1 MVQVPRDLP
10 VHRREVP
17 PCNGHHYHQHQH
29 QHHHYQLQPLD
40 LVEDEEARAGDSC
53 SCSTDS
59 DTSAQFRGPWCICLV
74 VCIIMSALGAALG
87 LPIALGTTGQPQTP
101 QERLDAIH
109 RLLRDA
115 PLIDAHNDLPW
126 NLRKFVHNRL
136 LGLNMSAL
144 SATEPWSRSPWSQT
158 DIPRLRAGLLG
169 AQFWSAYVPCG
180 SQYLDAVQL
189 TLEQIDVIKR
199 FIDLNPQ
206 HLAFVGSAK
215 EIVDTHKQGRIASL
229 IGVEGGHSLG
239 NSLAV
244 LRTLYS
250 LGARYL
256 TITHTCDTP
265 WARCSNS
272 TDNGGLTAF
281 GKAVIREMN
290 RLGMIVDLSHTSVN
304 TAKAALNATHAPV
317 IFSHSGAYAIC
328 NSTRN
333 IPDEILKLVASNGGV
348 VMVNF
353 YAQLISCN
361 NSATMNDV
369 VRHIKH
375 IRAVAGI
382 EHVGLGAGYDGINM
396 TPSGLEDVSRYP
408 HLLAELLA
416 DPEWTEEDV
425 AMVAGQNML
434 RVFSRVEAVRD
445 QWKLAAVLPAED
457 IPPPDPQQ
465 SPCSYQY
472 S

>member
-1 MVQVPRDLP
+1 MSNFKVEYFLSYIHISIDRYLVFTCIFIHSEDNKVLLSLKYKCTCRD
-10 VHRREVP
+10 
-17 PCNGHHYHQHQH
+17 
-29 QHHHYQLQPLD
+29 
-40 LVEDEEARAGDSC
+40 
-53 SCSTDS
+53 
-59 DTSAQFRGPWCICLV
+59 
-74 VCIIMSALGAALG
+74 
-87 LPIALGTTGQPQTP
+87 IAILCGYF

-281 GKAVIREMN
+281 GNHQFIRTN
-290 RLGMIVDLSHTSVN
+290 
-304 TAKAALNATHAPV
+304 
-317 IFSHSGAYAIC
+317 
-328 NSTRN
+328 
-333 IPDEILKLVASNGGV
+333 
-348 VMVNF
+348 
-353 YAQLISCN
+353 Q
-361 NSATMNDV
+361 
-369 VRHIKH
+369 
-375 IRAVAGI
+375 
-382 EHVGLGAGYDGINM
+382 
-396 TPSGLEDVSRYP
+396 
-408 HLLAELLA
+408 
-416 DPEWTEEDV
+416 
-425 AMVAGQNML
+425 
-434 RVFSRVEAVRD
+434 
-445 QWKLAAVLPAED
+445 
-457 IPPPDPQQ
+457 
-465 SPCSYQY
+465 
-472 S
+472 

>member
-1 MVQVPRDLP
+1 MII
-10 VHRREVP
+10 
-17 PCNGHHYHQHQH
+17 
-29 QHHHYQLQPLD
+29 
-40 LVEDEEARAGDSC
+40 AG
-53 SCSTDS
+53 
-59 DTSAQFRGPWCICLV
+59 FYF
-74 VCIIMSALGAALG
+74 
-87 LPIALGTTGQPQTP
+87 
-101 QERLDAIH
+101 QERMDAIH
-109 RLLRDA
+109 RLLREA

-136 LGLNMSAL
+136 FGLNMSAL
-144 SATEPWSRSPWSQT
+144 FETEPWSRSPWSQT
-158 DIPRLRAGLLG
+158 DIPRLRAGLMG

-199 FIDLNPQ
+199 FIDLYPQ
-206 HLAFVGSAK
+206 HLAFVSSTK
-215 EIVDTHKQGRIASL
+215 EIINTHKEGKIASL

-244 LRTLYS
+244 LRTLYN

-265 WARCSNS
+265 WASCSNS
-272 TDNGGLTAF
+272 TENGGLTTF

-304 TAKAALNATHAPV
+304 TAKAALNITHAPV
-317 IFSHSGAYAIC
+317 IFSHSGAFAIC

-333 IPDEILKLVASNGGV
+333 IPDDILRMVALNGGV

-353 YAQLISCN
+353 YAYLVSCN
-361 NSATMNDV
+361 DTATLGDV
-369 VRHIKH
+369 IKHIKH
-375 IRAVAGI
+375 IRTVAGV
-382 EHVGLGAGYDGINM
+382 EHVGIGAGYDGINI
-396 TPSGLEDVSRYP
+396 TPTGLEDVSRYP
-408 HLLAELLA
+408 HLLAELLS
-416 DPEWTEEDV
+416 DPDWSEKDV
-425 AMVAGQNML
+425 ALLAGQNML
-434 RVFSRVEAVRD
+434 RVFEKVEAIRD
-445 QWKLAAVLPAED
+445 QWRMAAVLPAED
-457 IPPPDPQQ
+457 IPPPDPLQ